1 MHRVPKWAIAAG
13 GAAVLLAACAQQRGS
28 APEMP
33 GYASA
38 PAAAAARPMSFFI
51 TSTNPGKGGDLGGLA
66 GADRH
71 CQALATA
78 AGAGQRTWRAYLS
91 TAAAAGQPAV
101 NARDRI
107 GRGPWHNA
115 KGEMVAANVEE
126 LHGQNRL
133 GKQTSLNEKGG
144 VVNGRG
150 DTPNMHDILTGSSRD
165 GRAIAGANDM
175 TCRNWTSSDAGSA
188 MVGHHDKDGTNPDP
202 VANVSWNASHPTR
215 GCSMDGFRSTGGA
228 GLFYCFAAN

>member
-1 MHRVPKWAIAAG
+1 
-13 GAAVLLAACAQQRGS
+13 
-28 APEMP
+28 
-33 GYASA
+33 
-38 PAAAAARPMSFFI
+38 MSFFI
-51 TSTNPGKGGDLGGLA
+51 TSANPGKGGDLGGLA

-78 AGAGQRTWRAYLS
+78 AGAGPRTWRAYLS
-91 TAAAAGQPAV
+91 TTAADGQQAV

-133 GKQTSLNEKGG
+133 GKQTSLTEKGA

-165 GRAIAGANDM
+165 GRAIAGGSDM
-175 TCRNWTSSDAGSA
+175 TCRNWTSADAGAA
-188 MVGHHDKDGTNPDP
+188 MVGHHDRDGTNPDP
-202 VANVSWNASHPTR
+202 VANVSWNSSHPTP
-215 GCSMDGFRSTGGA
+215 GCSMDAFRRVGGA

>member
-1 MHRVPKWAIAAG
+1 MHRIPVWVLAAAG
-13 GAAVLLAACAQQRGS
+13 AAALLAACAQQGAS
-28 APEMP
+28 VPDAP
-33 GYASA
+33 GYAASA
-38 PAAAAARPMSFFI
+38 APRSPMSFFI
-51 TSTNPGKGGDLGGLA
+51 TSANPGRGGDLGGLA

-78 AGAGQRTWRAYLS
+78 ARAGQRTWRAYLS
-91 TAAAAGQPAV
+91 TTAADGQPAV

-115 KGEMVAANVEE
+115 RGEMVAANVEE

-133 GKQTSLNEKGG
+133 GKQTSLTEKGT

-150 DTPNMHDILTGSSRD
+150 DTPNMHDILTGSARD
-165 GRAIAGANDM
+165 GRAIAGGTDT
-175 TCRNWTSSDAGSA
+175 TCRNWTSADAGSA
-188 MVGHHDKDGTNPDP
+188 TVGHHDRDGTNPDP
-202 VANVSWNASHPTR
+202 VANVSWNSSHPSS
-215 GCSMDGFRSTGGA
+215 GCSMEGLRRTGGA